1 MKKYFT
7 SVQVTSAQPE
17 VGLPSGCTLAK
28 MYLENDRQKQTINMF
43 CAPTIGITFQKEGV
57 PDSHRVVNIEI
68 KLQITITW

>member
-28 MYLENDRQKQTINMF
+28 MYLRQKQTINMF

>member
-1 MKKYFT
+1 M
-7 SVQVTSAQPE
+7 TSAQPE

-28 MYLENDRQKQTINMF
+28 THLENYRQKQTTNMF